1 MDVEVE
7 HVRSV
12 GLGHGR
18 SIISF
23 VEKLSCPFFLQV
35 ESEEEP
41 EGMEEIKFDTPNEE
55 VSFLILC
62 GGNDDN
68 VEELTDELF
77 SD

>member
-41 EGMEEIKFDTPNEE
+41 EGMEDEE

>member
-41 EGMEEIKFDTPNEE
+41 EGMEDEE
-55 VSFLILC
+55 VSFLILY